1 MNDEVFFCK
10 PCNYSTC
17 KRGNYNRHLKT
28 RKHKDKVSKLNE
40 KKKNKISQKKQKIKK
55 QEVKKETKKQEI
67 KKQETV
73 KEIINLDI
81 KNNDNNP
88 KVELKVQAKTLTKK
102 YYNCQFCNFKTIS
115 KKVYIDHIQNF
126 THEDEATIDNN
137 SNIVN
142 LQESLNKILKEQENL
157 KKLIPKSGGNTII
170 NNKLSINVFLNT
182 QCKEAM
188 SIQDFLNQLQLSL
201 DDLNYTKNN
210 GFVEGI
216 SNVFVK
222 QLVDLDPKDRPI
234 HCSNKKRLE
243 FYVKNTNS
251 WEKDDNTENLN
262 RAIGDVQKKQIE
274 MLNLWEKNN
283 PGWDKDEKLIME
295 RLEIAKSLCGSIT
308 HADRNKDNK
317 LIRKKLSENID
328 LDITILDK

>member
-1 MNDEVFFCK
+1 MDNDVFFCK
-10 PCNYSTC
+10 ACNYSSC

-28 RKHKDKVSKLNE
+28 RKHKDKIAKVNE
-40 KKKNKISQKKQKIKK
+40 KKKNKIIQKKQVNKKDNEKTEKKFDKKVNKEKKK
-55 QEVKKETKKQEI
+55 QQTLISKKIIEKKQ
-67 KKQETV
+67 
-73 KEIINLDI
+73 
-81 KNNDNNP
+81 
-88 KVELKVQAKTLTKK
+88 
-102 YYNCQFCNFKTIS
+102 YHCQLCNFSTIS
-115 KKVYIDHIQNF
+115 KEMYINHIQNF
-126 THEDEATIDNN
+126 IHEDDIKEKNTNIID
-137 SNIVN
+137 

-157 KKLIPKSGGNTII
+157 KKLIPQSGGNTII

-222 QLVDLDPKDRPI
+222 QLVHLDPKERPI

-251 WEKDDNTENLN
+251 WEKDNNNENLN

-274 MLNLWEKNN
+274 MLDLWEKNN
-283 PGWDKDEKLIME
+283 PGWDKNEKLIME

>member
-1 MNDEVFFCK
+1 MPK
-10 PCNYSTC
+10 
-17 KRGNYNRHLKT
+17 
-28 RKHKDKVSKLNE
+28 KLV
-40 KKKNKISQKKQKIKK
+40 KNK
-55 QEVKKETKKQEI
+55 
-67 KKQETV
+67 
-73 KEIINLDI
+73 
-81 KNNDNNP
+81 
-88 KVELKVQAKTLTKK
+88 K
-102 YYNCQFCNFKTIS
+102 YHCQLCNFNTIS
-115 KKVYIDHIQNF
+115 KEMYINHIQNF
-126 THEDEATIDNN
+126 IHEEEIKLKDDET
-137 SNIVN
+137 NISS

-157 KKLIPKSGGNTII
+157 KKLIPQSGGNTII

-222 QLVDLDPKDRPI
+222 QLVHLDPKERPI

-251 WEKDDNTENLN
+251 WEKDNNNENLN

-274 MLNLWEKNN
+274 MLDLWEKNN